1 MIEPSPDTNELAPLE
16 IKIGVFR
23 DWLHKKAGPRV
34 AQNDGQVFTGW
45 EKRLATL
52 LDDVRKKPQ
61 VPIALVGSTGSGK
74 STLLNALLGVEVLPV
89 SNMKPC
95 TAVVTSV
102 RYSPAPV
109 YQATVTFL
117 SRAAWDEELGKLKD
131 TFRAGD
137 KDDDTEGAD
146 EWQVISR
153 STKDKICA
161 VYGLDKESVEQMPDF
176 DALKL
181 DPQMAGCLAGEGS
194 RIFLEAATAKD
205 LKQKLR
211 GYLSSEERYWPL
223 IKTVEVTGP
232 FDALRHGAVLIDL
245 PGVNDPNQ
253 AREEVTRSFLRDAP
267 FIWIAFN
274 TKRGMT
280 KDIHELLVK
289 QDLLR
294 QFLMHGKHDA
304 VTFIG
309 THADDFDPEQAIDEF
324 SLDAD
329 ASNAEIIRERSRRVV
344 KQVRAD
350 LEDIST
356 ELAHVANAK
365 FDDLERLKHTLAQTK
380 VFVVSTR
387 AYMQLQKIS
396 QGRKDYGI
404 ERVDDSG
411 VPAVVRHIS
420 EVCRKQDRRAQ
431 HEAIERRFSFVVEE
445 VRGFFFAR
453 ISQIELQ
460 QGALRQKAEALKTR
474 LAGPRITLT
483 TETER
488 IRDQA
493 SLRFKSRRE
502 SFETSIKLAADRARH
517 GLEDRFDRWSSM
529 HHMTLRACLVRDG
542 EFSSSNGKQY
552 DFNKDIA
559 QPLLESI
566 PFTWDDFFGQHLR
579 ESLTEVREQ
588 LKARAE
594 VFLERLKSEASQSE
608 VFDVERIASLST
620 DIELSQR
627 NIEFHV
633 EQKTNGI
640 LSTIQRVRRELAD
653 GITNTTRSSML
664 AGYTAAKE
672 ESGSGMKRRMLET
685 ITRHARQASDKL
697 FNTILA
703 ELTAGIVELGL
714 QFNHDLRELTEVV
727 GQQADRVS
735 GNLGLGVV
743 QDQVQNV
750 ELARQALEEVLTELA
765 GIQPPSSQS
774 SDSLLVAE
782 VPAKVQQRPRTLIYF
797 LPNIGSN
804 LAGFDA
810 LAALAAQVSVEKTTQ
825 VELSLAR
832 MESFEANMSAP
843 LGVVLNKLT
852 DSLKQVSV
860 VAVPPTIEPILSRNG
875 FLTAFNYPP
884 GAGIST
890 TALPYQRFKL
900 QDSSLFAQY
909 LQDHLPG
916 KGIPTMSTGLGKLF
930 QQSLFE
936 VFENAAFHSNSSLG
950 VFVCGQ
956 FFPIKQRLDITIAD
970 AGITIPR
977 LVKATFDWEMSATD
991 ALAWALQDGNTTKRE
1006 GKPGG
1011 VGLKLLRDFVTL
1023 NEGRLQIASG
1033 SAYWEMNAGTIE
1045 VHPLASPFPGTV
1057 VNLEVNTADG
1067 KSYRLANEV
1076 SPENIF

>member
-1 MIEPSPDTNELAPLE
+1 MSEPLPDPNELAPLE

-34 AQNDGQVFTGW
+34 AQNDGQVFAGW

-52 LDDVRKKPQ
+52 LADVRKKPQ

-102 RYSPAPV
+102 RYSPGPV
-109 YQATVTFL
+109 YQATITFL
-117 SRAAWDEELGKLKD
+117 SRAAWDEELGKLKE

-146 EWQVISR
+146 EWQIISR

-161 VYGLDKESVEQMPDF
+161 VYGLDKESVEQMPDL

-194 RIFLEAATAKD
+194 RIFLEAATAKE

-211 GYLSSEERYWPL
+211 DYLSSEERYWPL

-329 ASNAEIIRERSRRVV
+329 ATNAEIIRERSRRVV

-411 VPAVVRHIS
+411 VPAVVRHLS
-420 EVCRKQDRRAQ
+420 EVCRKQDMRAHHEDIGRRLG
-431 HEAIERRFSFVVEE
+431 FVVEE
-445 VRGFFFAR
+445 VRGFFLAR

-460 QGALRQKAEALKTR
+460 QGALRQKADQLKAR
-474 LAGPRITLT
+474 LAGPRTTLA
-483 TETER
+483 TETDR
-488 IRDQA
+488 IRERA
-493 SLRFKSRRE
+493 SLRFDGRRE
-502 SFETSIKLAADRARH
+502 QFESGIKLAADRARH
-517 GLEDRFDRWSSM
+517 GLDDRFDRWRGM
-529 HHMTLRACLVRDG
+529 HHMTLRACMVRDG
-542 EFSSSNGKQY
+542 EFSSSNGNHY
-552 DFNKDIA
+552 DFNRDIA
-559 QPLLESI
+559 LPLLESI

-579 ESLTEVREQ
+579 ESLAEVREQ
-588 LKARAE
+588 LKARGE
-594 VFLERLKSEASQSE
+594 VFLERLKSEASQSG
-608 VFDVERIASLST
+608 VFASDRIASLSS

-633 EQKTNGI
+633 EEKTNGV
-640 LSTIQRVRRELAD
+640 LRTIQRKRSQLAD
-653 GITNTTRSSML
+653 GISNTIRKSML
-664 AGYTAAKE
+664 DAYAKAKDE
-672 ESGSGMKRRMLET
+672 TGVGMKASMLRI
-685 ITRHARQASDKL
+685 ITNRARQSCDQL
-697 FNTILA
+697 FDNILA
-703 ELTAGIVELGL
+703 ELTDGVVELGL
-714 QFNHDLRELTEVV
+714 QFNHDLRELSDIV

-735 GNLGLGVV
+735 GNLGLGAV
-743 QDQVQNV
+743 QHQAQSV
-750 ELARQALEEVLTELA
+750 ESTRHALDELVGELGGMQPAPELLTV
-765 GIQPPSSQS
+765 P
-774 SDSLLVAE
+774 
-782 VPAKVQQRPRTLIYF
+782 VPA
-797 LPNIGSN
+797 
-804 LAGFDA
+804 
-810 LAALAAQVSVEKTTQ
+810 
-825 VELSLAR
+825 
-832 MESFEANMSAP
+832 
-843 LGVVLNKLT
+843 
-852 DSLKQVSV
+852 
-860 VAVPPTIEPILSRNG
+860 
-875 FLTAFNYPP
+875 
-884 GAGIST
+884 
-890 TALPYQRFKL
+890 
-900 QDSSLFAQY
+900 
-909 LQDHLPG
+909 
-916 KGIPTMSTGLGKLF
+916 
-930 QQSLFE
+930 
-936 VFENAAFHSNSSLG
+936 
-950 VFVCGQ
+950 
-956 FFPIKQRLDITIAD
+956 
-970 AGITIPR
+970 
-977 LVKATFDWEMSATD
+977 
-991 ALAWALQDGNTTKRE
+991 
-1006 GKPGG
+1006 
-1011 VGLKLLRDFVTL
+1011 
-1023 NEGRLQIASG
+1023 
-1033 SAYWEMNAGTIE
+1033 
-1045 VHPLASPFPGTV
+1045 
-1057 VNLEVNTADG
+1057 
-1067 KSYRLANEV
+1067 
-1076 SPENIF
+1076 